1 MEEAGVNVWLIN
13 TGWVGGAYGTGSR
26 IKLRYTRAMITAAL
40 DGHLEDVAYQAHPI
54 FGLSMPKHCP
64 NVPEELLNPK
74 NTWKDGDDYDKNAIA
89 LAKKFEANFE
99 QYKEQASAD
108 VLKGAPS
115 LYVTAE

>member
-1 MEEAGVNVWLIN
+1 
-13 TGWVGGAYGTGSR
+13 
-26 IKLRYTRAMITAAL
+26 MITAAL
-40 DGHLEDVAYQAHPI
+40 DGHLEDVAYQVHPI

-74 NTWKDGDDYDKNAIA
+74 NTWKDGDAYDKNAIA

-115 LYVTAE
+115 LYVSAE